1 MKSRRAATTS
11 VYGFSIFATV
21 RGPIRLRP
29 RTIYRI
35 GTVCFPASCFGFV
48 RRSVALAFTGS
59 ADCLESLRTILVG
72 AAFGFRVRSW
82 DCPHS
87 HSPIRLR
94 LRRRPFRGCRPAQ
107 RLSDSTSGKRLRPRR
122 CSVPLFLSFISV
134 FLQYSLRSVI
144 GRLFGRKRIGK

>member
-11 VYGFSIFATV
+11 VYGFGIFATV

-35 GTVCFPASCFGFV
+35 GTGCFPASCFGFV

-72 AAFGFRVRSW
+72 AAFGFRVRGW

-87 HSPIRLR
+87 HSPIRL
-94 LRRRPFRGCRPAQ
+94 RPFRGCRPAQ
-107 RLSDSTSGKRLRPRR
+107 RLSDSTSGKRLRPCR